1 MWVLVFSPVHY
12 EAFETWARAYT
23 PFCATNHMRV
33 AIAINVYLLKEG
45 HHSVLNP
52 YNCREETNTGNSLKY
67 SDKI

>member
-1 MWVLVFSPVHY
+1 
-12 EAFETWARAYT
+12 
-23 PFCATNHMRV
+23 MRV

-52 YNCREETNTGNSLKY
+52 YNRREETNTGNSLKY